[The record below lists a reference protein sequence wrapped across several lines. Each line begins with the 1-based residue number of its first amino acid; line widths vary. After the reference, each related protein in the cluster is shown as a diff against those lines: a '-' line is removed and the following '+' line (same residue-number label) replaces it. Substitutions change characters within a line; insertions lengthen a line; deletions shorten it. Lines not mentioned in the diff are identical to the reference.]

1 MPVHGLWSP
10 PSRERLFECAF
21 SWRRGPIRY
30 NAVAGRPGAAPRV
43 SVRSFT
49 AGDRT
54 LISFEGIDGAGKT
67 TQIDGLE
74 RLIRAAGHEVVRT
87 REPGGTPLGE
97 KIRGLLL
104 TDEMT
109 PRTETLLFFAA
120 RCEHAEKVI
129 KPALERGAWVLSD
142 RFTDATYAYQTGGK
156 GMKGEDVEALE
167 AWTLAGFAPDV
178 TVLFDLAPEV
188 AARRRTIRAGE
199 GDRFERESA
208 DFFARVRNAYLD
220 RAARDPKRF
229 VRVNAEE
236 APETI
241 AAQLEKEFAKWL

>member
-1 MPVHGLWSP
+1 M
-10 PSRERLFECAF
+10 AT
-21 SWRRGPIRY
+21 
-30 NAVAGRPGAAPRV
+30 GR
-43 SVRSFT
+43 F
-49 AGDRT
+49 
-54 LISFEGIDGAGKT
+54 ISFEGIDGAGKT

-220 RAARDPKRF
+220 RRP
-229 VRVNAEE
+229 
-236 APETI
+236 
-241 AAQLEKEFAKWL
+241 

>member
-1 MPVHGLWSP
+1 M
-10 PSRERLFECAF
+10 A
-21 SWRRGPIRY
+21 RGR
-30 NAVAGRPGAAPRV
+30 
-43 SVRSFT
+43 F
-49 AGDRT
+49 
-54 LISFEGIDGAGKT
+54 ISFEGIDGAGKT

-74 RLIRAAGHEVVRT
+74 RLIRAAGREVVRT

-104 TDEMT
+104 SDEMT

-120 RCEHAEKVI
+120 RAEHVEKVI
-129 KPALERGAWVLSD
+129 KPALARGAWVLSD

-156 GMKGEDVEALE
+156 GMRGEEVEALE
-167 AWTLAGFAPDV
+167 AWTLAGFSPDV
-178 TVLFDLAPEV
+178 TVLFDLPPEV

-208 DFFARVRNAYLD
+208 DFFGRVRNAYLD

-229 VRVNAEE
+229 VTVNAEDV
-236 APETI
+236 
-241 AAQLEKEFAKWL
+241 

>member
-10 PSRERLFECAF
+10 PSRERLFECAS

-30 NAVAGRPGAAPRV
+30 NAVAGRPSAAPRV

-49 AGDRT
+49 DGDRT
-54 LISFEGIDGAGKT
+54 LSFEGIDGAGKT

>member
-1 MPVHGLWSP
+1 M
-10 PSRERLFECAF
+10 AT
-21 SWRRGPIRY
+21 
-30 NAVAGRPGAAPRV
+30 GR
-43 SVRSFT
+43 F
-49 AGDRT
+49 
-54 LISFEGIDGAGKT
+54 ISFEGIDGAGKT

-178 TVLFDLAPEV
+178 TVLRA
-188 AARRRTIRAGE
+188 AARSVRAKATGSNARARTSSPACATPIWTAPPVIRSASSGSMPRRRPRRSPRSLRRSSPNGSDAVPLARGGRRT
-199 GDRFERESA
+199 
-208 DFFARVRNAYLD
+208 
-220 RAARDPKRF
+220 P
-229 VRVNAEE
+229 
-236 APETI
+236 
-241 AAQLEKEFAKWL
+241 